1 MRSKSDISYGFRKEN
16 FVVNLNVHLVSMGQE
31 LNPIMNFA
39 VTFLKMRALYV
50 LWRAQSLSEFYAIFC
65 SYQILIL

>member
-50 LWRAQSLSEFYAIFC
+50 LWRAQS
-65 SYQILIL
+65 